1 MTSIVKVVLINGPA
15 RQLVVTNS
23 MLKIKEGFNPSFI
36 TPNGKCWRDPW
47 FPS

>member
-23 MLKIKEGFNPSFI
+23 MLKIRKGLAPFS
-36 TPNGKCWRDPW
+36 
-47 FPS
+47 